1 MCPLRFFFNYTAS
14 TEIYTLPLHDALP
27 ILVAGAE
34 VVLAGA
40 GALDRH
46 LLRAQPVQHRRGV
59 GLAVAAGDG
68 RERKSTRLNSS
79 HANISYA
86 DFCLKQKHPRPADA
100 ADAARRYRSRTP

>member
-27 ILVAGAE
+27 ILVAVAE

-40 GALDRH
+40 GAFDRH
-46 LLRAQPVQHRRGV
+46 LLRAQPDQHRRGV

-68 RERKSTRLNSS
+68 REDRLQR
-79 HANISYA
+79 AGLLVAGA
-86 DFCLKQKHPRPADA
+86 DRAAVVAAETDALRPARGA
-100 ADAARRYRSRTP
+100 QRVAGEIGRA